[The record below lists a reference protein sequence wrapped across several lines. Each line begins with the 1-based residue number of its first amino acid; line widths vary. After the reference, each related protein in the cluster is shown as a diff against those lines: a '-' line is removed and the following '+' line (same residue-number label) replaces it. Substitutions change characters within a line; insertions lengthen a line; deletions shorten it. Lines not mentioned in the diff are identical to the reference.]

1 MAQRILEPGQIETL
15 AKASIPRVRPPDRQ
29 AVFARRAARLGKL
42 AAGSALGDYLQFL
55 AALADAQHAA
65 LAHLSIPMPSAAQL
79 ARAGEHG
86 MPPIHASTWPR
97 APQWRETL
105 EFLCAALDARTEFP
119 AGVHDSIAAIR
130 RASPVWLEAQAAAI
144 LEARNDAVDIPV
156 APIVMAALQVHWVAL
171 AARFAAD
178 EVKALDVP
186 GVCPLCGSLPV
197 ASLVYAQAQYQ
208 GYRYL
213 HCSLCATEWHM
224 VRVLCSQCG
233 ASGKSIAYHSLEAN
247 TSEANASGANASEA
261 NTNEADA
268 AGKTPN
274 EEGGAAVRA
283 ETCEQCRA
291 YRKILYQEKD
301 TGVEPVADDVASVAL
316 DLLLGEEGYH
326 RASGNPLLW
335 LPNTI

>member
-15 AKASIPRVRPPDRQ
+15 AQASIPRIRLPDREL
-29 AVFARRAARLGKL
+29 VFARRAVRLRKL
-42 AAGSALGDYLQFL
+42 AAGSALGEYLQFL
-55 AALADAQHAA
+55 AALVDAQHAA
-65 LAHLSIPMPSAAQL
+65 LARLSVPTPTSAQL
-79 ARAGEHG
+79 ERSGEHG
-86 MPPIHASTWPR
+86 MPPIPAATWPR

-105 EFLCAALDARTEFP
+105 EFLCAALAAQTGFP
-119 AGVHDSIAAIR
+119 AGVRDSISTIR
-130 RASPVWLEAQAAAI
+130 RSTPAWIEAQATSI
-144 LEARNDAVDIPV
+144 LEARNDAVDISV
-156 APIVMAALQVHWVAL
+156 APVVMAALQVHWVAL
-171 AARFAAD
+171 AAHFVAD
-178 EVKALDVP
+178 EVEALDVP

-197 ASLVYAQAQYQ
+197 ASMVCAKSPYQ

-213 HCSLCATEWHM
+213 HCALCATEWHM

-233 ASGKSIAYHSLEAN
+233 ASGKNIAYYSLEAN
-247 TSEANASGANASEA
+247 A
-261 NTNEADA
+261 ADK
-268 AGKTPN
+268 GSS

-283 ETCEQCRA
+283 ETCEQCHA

-335 LPNTI
+335 LPNTS

>member
-15 AKASIPRVRPPDRQ
+15 ARASIPRIRLADRGS
-29 AVFARRAARLGKL
+29 VFARRAARLRQL

-55 AALADAQHAA
+55 AVLVDAQQAA
-65 LAHLSIPMPSAAQL
+65 LAHVSVPMSAA
-79 ARAGEHG
+79 AHVDRSAEHG
-86 MPPIHASTWPR
+86 MPPIQAAAWPR

-105 EFLCAALDARTEFP
+105 EFLCAALAAQAGFP
-119 AGVHDSIAAIR
+119 AGVTDSLAAIR
-130 RASPVWLEAQAAAI
+130 RAAPAWIEAQANAI
-144 LEARNDAVDIPV
+144 LEMRNDAIDLSV
-156 APIVMAALQVHWVAL
+156 APLVMAALQVHWVA
-171 AARFAAD
+171 AAAQFAAD

-186 GVCPLCGSLPV
+186 GVCPLCGTLPV
-197 ASLVYAQAQYQ
+197 ASMVCALPPYQ

-213 HCSLCATEWHM
+213 HCALCATEWHM

-233 ASGKSIAYHSLEAN
+233 ASGKDIAYHSVEAAAEKS
-247 TSEANASGANASEA
+247 TSEKGTSEKGA
-261 NTNEADA
+261 
-268 AGKTPN
+268 G
-274 EEGGAAVRA
+274 AVRA
-283 ETCEQCRA
+283 ETCEQCHA

-316 DLLLGEEGYH
+316 DLLLGEAGYH

>member
-15 AKASIPRVRPPDRQ
+15 AQASIPRVRLPDRKL
-29 AVFARRAARLGKL
+29 VFTRRAARLRKL

-55 AALADAQHAA
+55 AALADSQHAA
-65 LAHLSIPMPSAAQL
+65 LAPLSMPMPSAAHL
-79 ARAGEHG
+79 ESSGEHG
-86 MPPIHASTWPR
+86 MPPIHAATWPR

-105 EFLCAALDARTEFP
+105 EFLCAALAAQTGFP
-119 AGVHDSIAAIR
+119 AGVSDSIATIR
-130 RASPVWLEAQAAAI
+130 RASSAWLEIQAASI
-144 LEARNDAVDIPV
+144 LETRNDAVDLSV
-156 APIVMAALQVHWVAL
+156 APLVMAALQVHWVAL
-171 AARFAAD
+171 AAQFVAGG
-178 EVKALDVP
+178 VKALDVP

-197 ASLVYAQAQYQ
+197 ASMVCAQPPYQ

-213 HCSLCATEWHM
+213 HCALCATEWHM

-233 ASGKSIAYHSLEAN
+233 ASGKNIAYHSLEAN
-247 TSEANASGANASEA
+247 A
-261 NTNEADA
+261 AD
-268 AGKTPN
+268 KSSI
-274 EEGGAAVRA
+274 EEGGVAVRA
-283 ETCEQCRA
+283 ETCEQCHA

-316 DLLLGEEGYH
+316 DLLLAEEGYH